1 MIKRNFIYMC
11 YESVLILS
19 KCHVRPYLE
28 YAVLAWSPHLQQD
41 VSAIERVQRRATK
54 LVLKL
59 CNLPYKEKITRLG
72 LMTLEERRVGGDQIG
87 TLKIMS
93 SISAVDPS
101 KFFELN
107 NNNLREKSWKIFKK
121 RSRANMRKSFSQRMC
136 SQSLEHPPGNCSH
149 NK

>member
-54 LVLKL
+54 LVLK
-59 CNLPYKEKITRLG
+59 LG